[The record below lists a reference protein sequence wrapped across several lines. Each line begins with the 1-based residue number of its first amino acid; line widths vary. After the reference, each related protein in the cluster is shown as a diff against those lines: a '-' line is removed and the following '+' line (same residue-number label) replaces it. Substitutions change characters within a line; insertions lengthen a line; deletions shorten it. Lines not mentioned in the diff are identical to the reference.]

1 MSYIKVKDK
10 DYLERDSLS
19 NGIVS
24 NDIEGYNKY
33 LDTYKRTY
41 TSQQRI
47 KNLEDDMS
55 QLRCDMDE
63 IKDLLKVIANGP
75 K

>member
-10 DYLERDSLS
+10 DYLERDVVS

-24 NDIEGYNKY
+24 NDVEGYNKY
-33 LDTYKRTY
+33 LDTYRRTY

-47 KNLEDDMS
+47 QNLENDMS

-63 IKDLLKVIANGP
+63 IKNLLKVMANGS